1 MDPLK
6 DSAVENTERI
16 GLHSP
21 LCYWV
26 IAGVSILF
34 LSSCFITK
42 CVVSH
47 RLFSRGCEEDE
58 NQFYL
63 TESSC
68 SIGPSGINI
77 CCPLNWKKFQTSC
90 YFFSNDT
97 MTWTASFKSCEEMGA
112 KLVVINTRE
121 EQNFLFRA
129 KPRDREFY
137 IGLTDQVVDG
147 QWEWVDGT
155 PFNKSLSF
163 WDIGEPNNI
172 AGVEDCVTIRDS
184 SNAYRNWNDMTC
196 FFKMYRIC
204 EMPVRFSTKEIQ

>member
-21 LCYWV
+21 LCYC
-26 IAGVSILF
+26 IITGVSILF

-47 RLFSRGCEEDE
+47 RLFSRECEEDKD
-58 NQFYL
+58 QFYL
-63 TESSC
+63 TESTC
-68 SIGPSGINI
+68 FIDPSGTINT

-97 MTWTASFKSCEEMGA
+97 MTWTASLKNCEEMGA
-112 KLVVINTRE
+112 KLAVINTRE
-121 EQNFLFRA
+121 EQIFLFRT
-129 KPRDREFY
+129 KPRGREFY

-147 QWEWVDGT
+147 QWKWVDGT
-155 PFNKSLSF
+155 PFNESLSF

-184 SNAYRNWNDMTC
+184 SNANNWNDMTC
-196 FFKMYRIC
+196 FFRMYRIC
-204 EMPVRFSTKEIQ
+204 EMPVHFSMEKKQ